1 VGNVT
6 SLLPLIVLAALFY
19 LLLIRPQKNRQR
31 QAQALLSKLSA
42 GDRVITSSG
51 MYGTV
56 VLVDGDDVEVEVF
69 PDVDIRLVKG
79 AIQRILPPEE
89 GTGELEGG
97 DPEALDSDI
106 LGSDLRDSD
115 LRDDER
121 DDSVPVVRPPGG
133 RYPVPGATDPATD
146 AAAGAPTSAPTG
158 ARLTGTDD
166 HGAPDTTSPG
176 TDRR

>member
-1 VGNVT
+1 MGNVT

-31 QAQALLSKLSA
+31 QAQALLSKVSA
-42 GDRVITSSG
+42 GDRVMTSSG

-69 PDVDIRLVKG
+69 PDVDIRFVKG

-97 DPEALDSDI
+97 DSDALDA
-106 LGSDLRDSD
+106 DLRDSD
-115 LRDDER
+115 LRDRGLRDDER
-121 DDSVPVVRPPGG
+121 DDSVPVVRPPGDG
-133 RYPVPGATDPATD
+133 YPVPGAKAP
-146 AAAGAPTSAPTG
+146 AAGAPTG
-158 ARLTGTDD
+158 ATLAGTD
-166 HGAPDTTSPG
+166 GQVAPDTTSPG